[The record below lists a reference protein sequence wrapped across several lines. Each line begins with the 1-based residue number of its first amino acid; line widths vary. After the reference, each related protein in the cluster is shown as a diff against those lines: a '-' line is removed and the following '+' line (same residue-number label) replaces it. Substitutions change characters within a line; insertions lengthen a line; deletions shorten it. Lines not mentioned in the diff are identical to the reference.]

1 MYEQQLRWK
10 SVLEGTLRVFRAI
23 IFFPFLTCFFS
34 IVILSSRAVPLL
46 INVHKIRYASA
57 VDSSAA
63 KEEEK
68 KGKEEE
74 KEKSRSS
81 KDNYIAT
88 STYLL

>member
-46 INVHKIRYASA
+46 INAHKIRYASA

-74 KEKSRSS
+74 KEKSRGS